1 MKKLL
6 FTTLLVF
13 TFSLFAKEAEDFK
26 SKGIMAFNDNF
37 YSIASNYFTKHLQS
51 VEKKNPEFAEA
62 TVLLTRSLMQEQRYQ
77 TATEVLKNYS
87 QALLP
92 LNQKTVQAELDFWTA
107 YLALT
112 QKKYQEADQTFRKIY
127 RTSDD
132 KILKIRALAS
142 LAESMFQQKKYR
154 QCKDSYLKLVSLY
167 ENTPQG
173 EKATA
178 ELVKLFLLERDFFWA
193 EREIKRMKLSQIR
206 GVKSNALALE
216 VLFESLKGNNEKAL
230 QSFQKATTEVWSKK
244 RDNNIYLALYY
255 LGGLLVE
262 KKDFDNAVKVYTTSL
277 NYTTTTKQ
285 TEQAIFKIA
294 NANISNKKT
303 TEAIKILVDYTRTY
317 PKSTRINEVTSLI
330 GSLYKKNKEY
340 SAALQYFDK
349 VIKSKTASSDLK
361 FKTQLEI
368 ADCFVS
374 VNSPDK
380 AITAFLEARKMA
392 ETSKDKAKSVFMAA
406 EEAYRTNNYQQAIM
420 YYQLIIEEYND
431 SSYTEHAYFYQGL
444 AYEKEGKLNEAAIAF
459 QTFLKNFPS
468 SSLLPAVLF
477 QYAAVLK
484 QQGKNMEAASY
495 FEKLVKLYPN
505 SRNTLKAT
513 LLQSDCLTASG
524 KTDDSLKLLQEA
536 LEKYEKA
543 ELHPYVYSRLVNLL
557 LLTDKNDEALK
568 IAGEFFKKYGK
579 TELAPEIICRLGD
592 FYKNSKDYINA
603 SKQYEKL
610 AKEFPEDKRAEQAA
624 LDSAIACKFFDIP
637 KALEKLTEI
646 SKNEKF
652 ANVIKAEA
660 LFEIGTIYSNRAD
673 YNKAVNEFAKIS
685 TLKDI
690 PTKLSQRA
698 EGRRGDSLFLANLTL
713 EAAEVYTE
721 LLKKEDL
728 NSYLKD
734 QVRFK
739 LAQSLIQQKKSD
751 EAITI
756 LHDIIYQHNTE
767 QSSGNVR
774 DWRYFT
780 RAAFELADLYVS
792 QDKTDQAIKVLERIK
807 SKSLPVAAEARTRIK
822 NLQEKQA
829 DEQ

>member
-1 MKKLL
+1 MKKFLLSTLLL
-6 FTTLLVF
+6 FTVT
-13 TFSLFAKEAEDFK
+13 LFAKESEDFK

-37 YSIASNYFTKHLQS
+37 YSIATNYFTKHLKS
-51 VEKKNPEFAEA
+51 VDKKNPEFAEA
-62 TVLLTRSLMQEQRYQ
+62 TVLLTRSLMQEERYQ

-87 QALLP
+87 KALLP
-92 LNQKTVQAELDFWTA
+92 LSQKTLQTELDFWTA
-107 YLALT
+107 YIALT
-112 QKKYQEADQTFRKIY
+112 QKKYQEADQTFRRIHNK
-127 RTSDD
+127 SDD
-132 KILKIRALAS
+132 KTLKVRALAS

-154 QCKDSYLKLVSLY
+154 QCKDYYLKLVNSY
-167 ENTPQG
+167 ENSAQG

-193 EREIKRMKLSQIR
+193 EREIKRMKLSQIKA
-206 GVKSNALALE
+206 VKSNASALE
-216 VLFESLKGNNEKAL
+216 ILFESLRGNEKKAL
-230 QSFQKATTEVWSKK
+230 ESYQKATTEVWSKE
-244 RDNNIYLALYY
+244 RNNNIYLSLYY
-255 LGGLLVE
+255 LGELLTS
-262 KKDFDNAVKVYTTSL
+262 KKEFTNAAKVYTTSL
-277 NYTTTTKQ
+277 AYTTTTKQ

-294 NANISNKKT
+294 NANINNNKT
-303 TEAIKILVDYTRTY
+303 VEAITILVDYTRTY
-317 PKSTRINEVTSLI
+317 PDSARINEVLSLI

-340 SAALQYFDK
+340 SAALQYFGK

-361 FKTQLEI
+361 FRTQLEI

-374 VNSPDK
+374 VDSPEK

-406 EEAYRTNNYQQAIM
+406 EEAYRTNNFQQAIM

-484 QQGKNMEAASY
+484 QQTKNEEAATY

-505 SRNTLKAT
+505 SRNTLNAT

-524 KTDDSLKLLQEA
+524 KTNDALKLLQEA
-536 LEKYEKA
+536 LKKYEKA

-557 LLTDKNDEALK
+557 LLTGKNEEAIK
-568 IAGEFFKKYGK
+568 IAKEFFAKYDK
-579 TELAPEIICRLGD
+579 TELAPELICRLGD

-603 SKQYEKL
+603 SKYYDKL

-624 LDSAIACKFFDIP
+624 LDSAIVSKFFDIP
-637 KALEKLTEI
+637 KSLEKLIAIT
-646 SKNEKF
+646 KNEKIS
-652 ANVIKAEA
+652 NVIKAEA
-660 LFEIGTIYSNRAD
+660 FFEIGTIFSNRAD
-673 YNKAVNEFAKIS
+673 YEKAAKEFAKVA
-685 TLKDI
+685 TLKEI
-690 PTKLSQRA
+690 PVKLSQKA
-698 EGRRGDSLFLANLTL
+698 EGRRGDSLFLANMTT
-713 EAAEVYTE
+713 EAAEVYTA
-721 LLKKEDL
+721 LLQAENL
-728 NSYLKD
+728 SSYLKD

-739 LAQSLIQQKKSD
+739 LAQSLILQKKTD

-756 LHDIIYQHNTE
+756 LHDIIYQHNSE
-767 QSSGNVR
+767 QSKGSVR

-780 RAAFELADLYVS
+780 RAAFELSDLYVS
-792 QDKTDQAIKVLERIK
+792 QGKTEEAVKVLQRIEN
-807 SKSLPVAAEARTRIK
+807 KSLPVAAEARTRIT
-822 NLQEKQA
+822 NLKEKQSQ
-829 DEQ
+829 E